1 MLKKDSNERHIPFT
15 GNIRWVYLI
24 LCAVALAGFFLPWA
38 QLTASAAAGE
48 QGETFLLR
56 VDEIIRQSADYTI
69 KHDLGVFGSMNPIAS
84 LHLLYAIPVFT
95 VLMIGLL
102 FTRLTQVKRLVT
114 IFMAGLLTVAPF
126 YASIVVK
133 QNLGHF
139 EEVALYRSHIGAL
152 VCLLSGIGFFV
163 LLRLDREEKELASD
177 LYSEKEER
185 INTMYLTLSVASLLS
200 LFLPFVRILIPVGL
214 KSVQTY
220 AMSLTEFIRIAGNI
234 DVVALFSH
242 FGEPVSL
249 GFTAVFYLIPAA
261 VLATVVGV
269 LIKNRFLRRIS
280 GLVSA
285 VLMIA
290 APVAVITALTDN
302 AANIEQISQVKM
314 QYGAI
319 AVFVLGACFFMAF
332 VSDKPKGQ
340 MDFEKQSMANHKIGY
355 IALSALACSLFFLPW
370 VGLSAPV
377 ANTLGLYGGQVVE
390 GMAWPLNAPAGIGL
404 AGTLA
409 NILYLI
415 PAAAVVTIISAAFNW
430 DMVKKIAAG
439 VAAAL
444 MCVGPVWIYVRL
456 HGMYSETGTVKL
468 RMLSLLMVVAGVALL
483 ITLVTDKKTEISLK
497 IVWGKVKKAFDGVI
511 TAGFAVIQLYPL
523 VWMVLASFKSN
534 HEIFSGKVLALP
546 SVWRFGNYSKVL
558 FGARGDETVRMAIER
573 VMRREKDMT
582 LFKYII
588 GSSAEGNIV
597 RYFMN
602 STFIVIVTVL
612 AVIIFGA
619 MAAYAISRIKWKY
632 SRIAFIFF
640 LLGMMIPVHVA
651 LSPLYITFAGVGLID
666 SLWGL
671 IIPYIGFG
679 LPLAIIVLCGFLES
693 IPYEIE
699 ESATIDGA
707 GIFTVFFRIVMPM
720 VMPAI
725 STVIIFTFLQSW
737 NELMFATSFI
747 QSGIKRTITVGINA
761 LAISQYNI
769 EYAMIFAGLVIAS
782 LPTIIIYLASSQQVQ
797 KSLIIG
803 AVKG

>member
-1 MLKKDSNERHIPFT
+1 MLKNDSNQRHISFT
-15 GNIRWVYLI
+15 GKIRWVYLI
-24 LCAVALAGFFLPWA
+24 LCAAALIGFFLPWA
-38 QLTASAAAGE
+38 QLTASAAPGE
-48 QGETFLLR
+48 QGEAFVLR
-56 VDEIIRQSADYTI
+56 LDQIIRQSADYTI

-84 LHLLYAIPVFT
+84 LNLLYAIPIMG

-102 FTRLTQVKRLVT
+102 FTRLTQVKRVLGV
-114 IFMAGLLTVAPF
+114 FLAGLLTAAPL
-126 YASIVVK
+126 YASIIVK

-139 EEVALYRSHIGAL
+139 EEIALYRSHMGAM
-152 VCLLSGIGFFV
+152 VCLLAGIGLFV

-177 LYSEKEER
+177 IYSEKEER
-185 INTMYLTLSVASLLS
+185 LNGMYLAFSIASLLS
-200 LFLPFVRILIPVGL
+200 LFLPFVRILIPAGL
-214 KSVQTY
+214 TSVQTY
-220 AMSLTEFIRIAGNI
+220 AMSLFEFIRIAGHVEVI
-234 DVVALFSH
+234 ALFSH
-242 FGEPVSL
+242 FGEPISL
-249 GFTAVFYLIPAA
+249 GFSAVFYLIPLA
-261 VLATVVGV
+261 VLAAVMGV
-269 LIKNRFLRRIS
+269 LIKNRPLRRLS
-280 GLVSA
+280 ALVSG
-285 VLMIA
+285 VFMMA
-290 APVAVITALTDN
+290 APVAVMTALTDN
-302 AANIEQISQVKM
+302 AANIEQISRVKM

-319 AVFVLGACFFMAF
+319 AVFVLGVCFFQAF
-332 VSDKPKGQ
+332 VSDKPKRQ
-340 MDFEKQSMANHKIGY
+340 IDFEQQSIANHKIGY
-355 IALSALACSLFFLPW
+355 IALSALGCALFFLPW

-377 ANTLGLYGGQVVE
+377 ANALGLYGGQMAE
-390 GMAWPLNAPAGIGL
+390 GMAWPVNGPASVAF
-404 AGTLA
+404 AGAWA

-415 PAAAVVTIISAAFNW
+415 PVAAALTILSAAFHW
-430 DMVKKIAAG
+430 DRLKKIAAG
-439 VAAAL
+439 AAAAL
-444 MCVGPVWIYVRL
+444 MSAGPVLTYVRL
-456 HGMYSETGTVKL
+456 HSLYSETGIVKL
-468 RMLSLLMVVAGVALL
+468 RMMSLLLAAAGIALF
-483 ITLVTDKKTEISLK
+483 ITLVTDKRTEVGLK
-497 IVWGKVKKAFDGVI
+497 IVWDKVKKAFEGIV
-511 TAGFAVIQLYPL
+511 TAIFAVIQLYPL
-523 VWMVLASFKSN
+523 VWMVLASFKNN
-534 HEIFSGKVLALP
+534 HEIFSGKVLGLP
-546 SVWRFGNYSKVL
+546 SVWRFANYSKVL

-588 GSSAEGNIV
+588 GSGAEGNII

-612 AVIIFGA
+612 AVVVFGA

-707 GIFTVFFRIVMPM
+707 SIFTVFFRIVMPM
-720 VMPAI
+720 VLPAI
-725 STVIIFTFLQSW
+725 ATVTIFTFLQSW

-761 LAISQYNI
+761 LAISQYNT

-782 LPTIIIYLASSQQVQ
+782 LPTIILYLVSSQQVQ
-797 KSLIIG
+797 KSLIVG

>member
-1 MLKKDSNERHIPFT
+1 MLKNENRHIPFT
-15 GNIRWVYLI
+15 GKLRWVYLV
-24 LCAVALAGFFLPWA
+24 LCAAALIGFCLPWA
-38 QLTASAAAGE
+38 QLTASAAPGE
-48 QGETFLLR
+48 QGAMSLLR
-56 VDEIIRQSADYTI
+56 MDQIIRQSAEYTV
-69 KHDLGVFGSMNPIAS
+69 KHDLGVFGVMDPIAS
-84 LHLLYAIPVFT
+84 LRLLYAIPVMA

-102 FTRLTQVKRLVT
+102 FTRLTQLKRIMTL
-114 IFMAGLLTVAPF
+114 FMGGLLIAAPF
-126 YASIVVK
+126 YASIIVK

-139 EEVALYRSHIGAL
+139 EEVALYRSHIGVL
-152 VCLLSGIGFFV
+152 VCLLSGIGLYV
-163 LLRLDREEKELASD
+163 MLRLDREEKELASD

-185 INTMYLTLSVASLLS
+185 LNGMYLSFSVASLLC

-220 AMSLTEFIRIAGNI
+220 AMSLIEFIRIAGNI
-234 DVVALFSH
+234 DVIALFSH
-242 FGEPVSL
+242 FGEPVSM
-249 GFTAVFYLIPAA
+249 GFTAVFYLIPIS
-261 VLATVVGV
+261 VLATVAGV
-269 LIKNRFLRRIS
+269 LIKNRPLRRIS
-280 GLVSA
+280 GLISA
-285 VLMIA
+285 ALMIA
-290 APVAVITALTDN
+290 APVAIITALTDN
-302 AANIEQISQVKM
+302 AANIEQISRIKM
-314 QYGAI
+314 HYGAI
-319 AVFVLGACFFMAF
+319 AIFILGVCFTQVF
-332 VSDKPKGQ
+332 VSDKPKSQ
-340 MDFEKQSMANHKIGY
+340 MDFEAQSMANHKLAY
-355 IALSALACSLFFLPW
+355 IALSALACGLFFLPW

-377 ANTLGLYGGQVVE
+377 ANNLGLYGGAMVQ
-390 GMAWPLNAPAGIGL
+390 GMAWPLNAPAAIGFTG
-404 AGTLA
+404 AMG
-409 NILYLI
+409 NILCLI
-415 PAAAVVTIISAAFNW
+415 PAAAVVTIISVALNC
-430 DMVKKIAAG
+430 DTVKKIAAG
-439 VAAAL
+439 IAGGL
-444 MCVGPVWIYVRL
+444 MSVGPVWLYVRL
-456 HGMYSETGTVKL
+456 HGMYGETGIVKL
-468 RMLSLLMVVAGVALL
+468 RMLSLLMVVAGIALL
-483 ITLVTDKKTEISLK
+483 ITLLTDKRTEVRLK
-497 IVWGKVKKAFDGVI
+497 IIWEKVKKAFDGII

-523 VWMVLASFKSN
+523 VWMVLASFKDN
-534 HEIFSGKVLALP
+534 YEIFSGKVLALP

-588 GSSAEGNIV
+588 GSSAEGNII

-612 AVIIFGA
+612 AVVIFGA

-632 SRIAFIFF
+632 SRMAFIFF

-707 GIFTVFFRIVMPM
+707 SIFKTFFRIVVPM
-720 VMPAI
+720 LMPAVA
-725 STVIIFTFLQSW
+725 TVIIFTFLQSW

-761 LAISQYNI
+761 LAISQYNT

-782 LPTIIIYLASSQQVQ
+782 LPTIILYLMSSQQVQ
-797 KSLIIG
+797 KSLIVG